1 MALGIDHPK
10 VSIIIIVIQEL
21 YDITSSILKILQTT
35 VQDVEDMLSQ
45 AGHPGPS
52 PIRQEI

>member
-21 YDITSSILKILQTT
+21 SDITSSILKILQTT

-52 PIRQEI
+52 AIRQES